1 MMEEPL
7 RRRKEL
13 ETDRPPVFISYDQ
26 TERLVASL
34 LDRVSLWAPDA
45 VAGIAR
51 GGLVP
56 ATMASCMLALP
67 LFMIGWDRATGIAQ
81 WIGEPASGARRILV
95 VDDAC
100 STGTTMASVRAALL
114 AWGHACATLTVL
126 YDPDRTR
133 YIPNFSH
140 PMREFFRFPWER
152 GEATPASRALRVTGA
167 PPELSTERP
176 FIGLDL
182 DGVFL
187 PDIPR
192 PHYDADLA
200 EALSRRHALEPLAVL
215 PPFSPERAV
224 IITGR
229 PESDRPHTAAWLARW
244 GFDGLKLECRPNEV
258 PADLPSVARYKA
270 MAATRWGC
278 TNFIESE
285 PEQAIRI
292 AAIAP
297 HLVVSWWSAP
307 ETRAWVIGAA
317 SPPELCYQA
326 ILDANLRE
334 GMQRIEPPTHLPS
347 SAYGTREPSGFPK
360 LRPKRVG

>member
-1 MMEEPL
+1 MTGEPP
-7 RRRKEL
+7 RPWKGL

-45 VAGIAR
+45 VVGIAR

-56 ATMASCMLALP
+56 ATMASCLLALP
-67 LFMIGWDRATGIAQ
+67 LFTIGWDRATGVTR
-81 WIGEPASGARRILV
+81 WIGPPPAGANRILL

-100 STGTTMASVRAALL
+100 STGATMASVCAALL
-114 AWGHACATLTVL
+114 ACGHACATLTVL
-126 YDPDRTR
+126 HDPETTR
-133 YIPNFSH
+133 FIPDFSH
-140 PMREFFRFPWER
+140 PMRELFRFPWER
-152 GEATPASRALRVTGA
+152 GEATPAARAQRLAGA

-176 FIGLDL
+176 FFGLDL

-187 PDIPR
+187 PEIPR
-192 PHYDADLA
+192 AHYDADLA
-200 EALSRRHALEPLAVL
+200 DALSRRHALEPLTVL
-215 PPFSPERAV
+215 PPFSLERAV

-229 PESDRPHTAAWLARW
+229 PECDRPQTAAWLARW
-244 GFDGLKLECRPNEV
+244 GFQALKLECRPNEV

-270 MAATRWGC
+270 LAATRWGC

-297 HLVVSWWSAP
+297 HLVVSWWSAA

-317 SPPELCYQA
+317 SAAATRTATRA
-326 ILDANLRE
+326 I
-334 GMQRIEPPTHLPS
+334 
-347 SAYGTREPSGFPK
+347 SASE
-360 LRPKRVG
+360 

>member
-1 MMEEPL
+1 MTGEPPCPRAGL
-7 RRRKEL
+7 DK
-13 ETDRPPVFISYDQ
+13 DRPPVFISYDQ
-26 TERLVASL
+26 AERLVASL
-34 LDRVSLWAPDA
+34 LDRVSLWLPDA
-45 VAGIAR
+45 VVGIAR

-67 LFMIGWDRATGIAQ
+67 LFMIGWDRATGATR
-81 WIGEPASGARRILV
+81 WIGPPAADARRILV

-100 STGTTMASVRAALL
+100 STGATMASVRAALL
-114 AWGHACATLTVL
+114 AWGHDCATLTVL
-126 YDPDRTR
+126 YDPDTTR
-133 YIPNFSH
+133 YVPNFSH

-152 GEATPASRALRVTGA
+152 GEATPAARAQRLTGA
-167 PPELSTERP
+167 SSELATERP
-176 FIGLDL
+176 FFGLDL

-187 PDIPR
+187 PETPR
-192 PHYDADLA
+192 ASYDADLA
-200 EALSRRHALEPLAVL
+200 EALRRRHALEPLAVL

-229 PESDRPHTAAWLARW
+229 PESDRPPTIAWLARW
-244 GFDGLKLECRPNEV
+244 GFQALKLECRPNEV

-297 HLVVSWWSAP
+297 HLVVSWWSAA
-307 ETRAWVIGAA
+307 EARAWVIGAA
-317 SPPELCYQA
+317 SPSQPSRPPIIDPYSPEGTLS
-326 ILDANLRE
+326 ID
-334 GMQRIEPPTHLPS
+334 PP
-347 SAYGTREPSGFPK
+347 AYPPRHPLGR
-360 LRPKRVG
+360 

>member
-1 MMEEPL
+1 MTGDPPCPREAL
-7 RRRKEL
+7 AK
-13 ETDRPPVFISYDQ
+13 DRLPVFISYDQ
-26 TERLVASL
+26 TERLIASL
-34 LDRVSLWAPDA
+34 LDQVSLWMPDA
-45 VAGIAR
+45 VVGIAR

-67 LFMIGWDRATGIAQ
+67 LLMIGWDRASGATR
-81 WIGEPASGARRILV
+81 WIGPPPADAHRILV

-100 STGTTMASVRAALL
+100 STGATMASVRGALL

-133 YIPNFSH
+133 YVPNFSH

-152 GEATPASRALRVTGA
+152 GESTPEARAQRLTGA
-167 PPELSTERP
+167 PLEISTERA
-176 FIGLDL
+176 FFGLDL

-187 PDIPR
+187 PEIPR
-192 PHYDADLA
+192 AHYDADLA
-200 EALSRRHALEPLAVL
+200 EALRRRHALEPLAVL
-215 PPFSPERAV
+215 PPFAPERAI

-229 PESDRPHTAAWLARW
+229 PESDRPQTIAWLARW
-244 GFDGLKLECRPNEV
+244 GFQALKLECRPNEV

-270 MAATRWGC
+270 MTATRWGC

-297 HLVVSWWSAP
+297 HLVVSWWSAA

-317 SPPELCYQA
+317 SQSELSRPPITA
-326 ILDANLRE
+326 RNSRE
-334 GMQRIEPPTHLPS
+334 GVHPTHPPMHSPRRLPPD
-347 SAYGTREPSGFPK
+347 R
-360 LRPKRVG
+360 

>member
-1 MMEEPL
+1 MTGEAPRPWKGL
-7 RRRKEL
+7 A
-13 ETDRPPVFISYDQ
+13 TDRLPVFISYDQ
-26 TERLVASL
+26 AERLVAAL

-67 LFMIGWDRATGIAQ
+67 LLMIDWDRATGVTR
-81 WIGEPASGARRILV
+81 WIGPPPAAANRILL

-100 STGTTMASVRAALL
+100 STGATMASVRAALL

-126 YDPDRTR
+126 HDPETTR
-133 YIPNFSH
+133 YVPDFSH
-140 PMREFFRFPWER
+140 PMRELFRFPWER
-152 GEATPASRALRVTGA
+152 GEATPAARARRQTGA
-167 PPELSTERP
+167 PAELATERP
-176 FIGLDL
+176 FFGLDL

-187 PDIPR
+187 PEIPR
-192 PHYDADLA
+192 AHYDADLA
-200 EALSRRHALEPLAVL
+200 EALSRRHAFEPFAVL

-229 PESDRPHTAAWLARW
+229 PEIDRPHTEAWLARW
-244 GFDGLKLECRPNEV
+244 GFHVLKLECRPNEV

-297 HLVVSWWSAP
+297 HLVVSWWSAA

-317 SPPELCYQA
+317 HPPEPSH
-326 ILDANLRE
+326 
-334 GMQRIEPPTHLPS
+334 PPIIGPNS
-347 SAYGTREPSGFPK
+347 R
-360 LRPKRVG
+360 

>member
-1 MMEEPL
+1 MARETQRPW
-7 RRRKEL
+7 KGL
-13 ETDRPPVFISYDQ
+13 ETDQLPVFISYDQ
-26 TERLVASL
+26 AERLIASL
-34 LDRVSLWAPDA
+34 LDRVSLWRPDA

-67 LFMIGWDRATGIAQ
+67 LFMIGWNRATSVTR
-81 WIGEPASGARRILV
+81 WIGPPPSEANRILL

-100 STGTTMASVRAALL
+100 STGATMASVRAALL

-126 YDPDRTR
+126 HDPETTS
-133 YIPNFSH
+133 YIPDYSH
-140 PMREFFRFPWER
+140 PMRELFRFPWER
-152 GEATPASRALRVTGA
+152 GEAAPAARAQRRTGA
-167 PPELSTERP
+167 PIELATERP
-176 FIGLDL
+176 FYGLDL

-192 PHYDADLA
+192 AHYDADLA
-200 EALSRRHALEPLAVL
+200 QALRRRHALEPLEVL

-229 PESDRPHTAAWLARW
+229 PERDRLHTAAWLARW
-244 GFDGLKLECRPNEV
+244 GFHALKLECRPNEV
-258 PADLPSVARYKA
+258 PADPPSVACYKA
-270 MAATRWGC
+270 TVATRWGC

-297 HLVVSWWSAP
+297 HLVVSWWSAA
-307 ETRAWVIGAA
+307 ETRAWVVGAA
-317 SPPELCYQA
+317 SSCELSHPL
-326 ILDANLRE
+326 IIDPNSR
-334 GMQRIEPPTHLPS
+334 
-347 SAYGTREPSGFPK
+347 
-360 LRPKRVG
+360 